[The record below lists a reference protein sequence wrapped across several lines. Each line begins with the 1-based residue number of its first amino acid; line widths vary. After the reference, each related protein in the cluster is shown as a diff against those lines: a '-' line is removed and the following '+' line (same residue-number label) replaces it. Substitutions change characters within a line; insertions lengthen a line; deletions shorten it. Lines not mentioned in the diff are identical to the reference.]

1 MSLREWVFAQKG
13 KILEE
18 KSLGGRVFVSWEN
31 RREWE
36 VWGSEKS
43 LEHGL
48 VRR

>member
-1 MSLREWVFAQKG
+1 MLKREKFGMS

-31 RREWE
+31 RREWG

-48 VRR
+48 VMW